1 MNAIDQIIVDSVDL
15 AREAA
20 QETAGDFG
28 VGEYLGARVE
38 PGSRQA
44 THFFECPHPGY
55 HGWHW
60 AVTMTRA
67 ARARYATVN
76 EVVLL
81 PNSPNVIMAAERAA
95 ELSDKEVRVVA
106 ARSQQAGLSAA
117 VGLEPGHDADW
128 NAAEMEAALQF
139 VRSGGVAPAARDDAQ
154 GRFAAGDAV
163 GFVDDEIV
171 AWGAA
176 DCAVSRAGAGSV
188 AEAWANRVPTLFMP
202 YPYHKDQH
210 QRVNARPLVDAGGA
224 MMVDDAIEP
233 EANARALGVA
243 LPHLMGREA
252 REAMRGALEKLGKA
266 GT

>member
-81 PNSPNVIMAAERAA
+81 PSQGSLLAPAWVPWADRLEAG
-95 ELSDKEVRVVA
+95 DVA
-106 ARSQQAGLSAA
+106 PGTLLPTPDNDPR
-117 VGLEPGHDADW
+117 LEPGYTGGELAPDEDP
-128 NAAEMEAALQF
+128 AEWAQTRAVASQL
-139 VRSGGVAPAARDDAQ
+139 VDRSRPGGPAVAGLRFGSRQP
-154 GRFAAGDAV
+154 GRQAG
-163 GFVDDEIV
+163 
-171 AWGAA
+171 
-176 DCAVSRAGAGSV
+176 
-188 AEAWANRVPTLFMP
+188 
-202 YPYHKDQH
+202 
-210 QRVNARPLVDAGGA
+210 ARPLRDLRLLRPAGRLAGS
-224 MMVDDAIEP
+224 
-233 EANARALGVA
+233 ALRGVRERVLA
-243 LPHLMGREA
+243 L
-252 REAMRGALEKLGKA
+252 
-266 GT
+266 

>member
-81 PNSPNVIMAAERAA
+81 PSQGSLLAPAWVPWADRLEAGDVAPGTLLPTPDNDPRLEPGYTGGELAPDEDPAEWAQSAVACPLPPGGATIHHSRTLHFTGANHSSQPRRAYIMAFGTPTQARSVVRDFYWQTMQKTKWHERAA
-95 ELSDKEVRVVA
+95 A
-106 ARSQQAGLSAA
+106 AQKKQT
-117 VGLEPGHDADW
+117 
-128 NAAEMEAALQF
+128 M
-139 VRSGGVAPAARDDAQ
+139 
-154 GRFAAGDAV
+154 
-163 GFVDDEIV
+163 
-171 AWGAA
+171 
-176 DCAVSRAGAGSV
+176 
-188 AEAWANRVPTLFMP
+188 
-202 YPYHKDQH
+202 
-210 QRVNARPLVDAGGA
+210 
-224 MMVDDAIEP
+224 
-233 EANARALGVA
+233 
-243 LPHLMGREA
+243 
-252 REAMRGALEKLGKA
+252 
-266 GT
+266 